1 MQIEIKTDLNTLPQV
16 IDWNHEA
23 LKAQLAI
30 RLEKYNGLIIT
41 EDTIKE
47 GKADKANLN
56 KLREAVEGER
66 KRVKKI
72 VMQPYTDFERK
83 AKELVA
89 LIDEPIAAIDSQ
101 LKEFEEQRK
110 EAKKDEIQQAY
121 DAIVPENLREVIPLD
136 RIFDARWL
144 NATTSMKKV
153 EEALDLTAKK
163 TRTNLQVVDM
173 VPEAYKT
180 AVRAKFIET
189 LDVAAA
195 LDYQKQLQA
204 AEKAAKPEVVA
215 EVEQTTLTPEPTA
228 KWAKTEPVAPAP
240 EEKLYKLRLEFDL
253 TKAQAD
259 QLKQFLEEARIAY
272 TKI

>member
-23 LKAQLAI
+23 LKAQLAA
-30 RLEKYNGLIIT
+30 RLEKYNGLVIT

-47 GKADKANLN
+47 GKTDKANLN

-66 KRVKKI
+66 KRIKKL
-72 VMQPYTDFERK
+72 VMQPYNKFERQC
-83 AKELVA
+83 KELVA
-89 LIDEPIAAIDSQ
+89 LIDQPIAAIDSQ
-101 LKEFEEQRK
+101 LKDHEEKRK
-110 EAKKDEIQQAY
+110 EAKKAEIQEAY
-121 DAIVPENLREVIPLD
+121 DALITEDLREIIPLE
-136 RIFDARWL
+136 RIMDPRWL

-153 EEALDLTAKK
+153 EEDLDLTYKK

-173 VPEAYKT
+173 VPAAYRT
-180 AVRAKFIET
+180 AVRAKYIET

-204 AEKAAKPEVVA
+204 AEKAAKPEAAA

-228 KWAKTEPVAPAP
+228 KWAKPEPAVPG
-240 EEKLYKLRLEFDL
+240 EKLYKLRLEFDL
-253 TKAQAD
+253 TKAQAN